1 MILLGFAALGLIVG
15 LLTGGSLR
23 ALAHY
28 PLKALLLPIAAYA
41 LKAGAASCLRRR
53 LTRSSSPSR
62 NMRYCFCFLF
72 STSGG
77 LFGRCLRL
85 RARCSIF
92 S

>member
-41 LKAGAASCLRRR
+41 LK
-53 LTRSSSPSR
+53 
-62 NMRYCFCFLF
+62 
-72 STSGG
+72 
-77 LFGRCLRL
+77 
-85 RARCSIF
+85 
-92 S
+92 